1 MLVDD
6 LLAAGPSQRPALTG
20 GPSDLIL
27 VGQAEPGLPKVFAF
41 SENACTPLSRRV
53 VYAPATAA
61 SASSSSTGRTGAMV
75 EIACL

>member
-6 LLAAGPSQRPALTG
+6 LLPAGPSQRPALTG
-20 GPSDLIL
+20 VPSDLTL

-41 SENACTPLSRRV
+41 SENACTPLSRRAA
-53 VYAPATAA
+53 YAPATAA
-61 SASSSSTGRTGAMV
+61 SALSSSTGRAGAMV